1 MRSTDMMWDFP
12 VMDGVTFPNAN
23 RIHPLMQ
30 HRVEKILLEIRRDQN
45 VHRLILYGSSL
56 EFHCNSASDI
66 DLYIEKYDPD
76 QKLAFFPDL
85 DCETD
90 IITNLPPDN
99 RLYQEIMKTGLLL
112 FERKQLYQHINYSDR
127 PDQ

>member
-1 MRSTDMMWDFP
+1 MRSTDTMWDFP

-30 HRVEKILLEIRRDQN
+30 HRVEKILLGIRRDQN

-85 DCETD
+85 DCEAD

-112 FERKQLYQHINYSDR
+112 FERK
-127 PDQ
+127 